1 MVNKIDT
8 IDAIENEL
16 ESILSSDKKSW
27 VRIYELM
34 DTVEREKLYSD
45 QYSSYTKW
53 VNALADKAHVHVSL
67 LWNRKKAGR
76 VYASYEERANAQ
88 GKSVPAMEDVAVS
101 ADNFNL
107 IEKIAGNNTDVADE
121 LIEKVLQGDMKRSDL
136 KNAWQTVKADREA
149 SGKRSVRVNGY
160 DRYQE
165 EETATKPDNITA
177 TDIVLALGKSSWL
190 DNTNGGIAVFYD
202 RYTQSKYR
210 LMTEFAVKT
219 GTSHHARRID
229 ALILENRTVEA
240 EKAYNVHIHAVE
252 IKVSKHDLLSDH
264 KMQEYTDYADFFWIA
279 VPEEL
284 KADAESIMLNDWG
297 LITIDEKKELHVIK
311 KAELHDAIFRDQTIE
326 TALIK
331 IL

>member
-1 MVNKIDT
+1 MPSMN
-8 IDAIENEL
+8 AI
-16 ESILSSDKKSW
+16 
-27 VRIYELM
+27 
-34 DTVEREKLYSD
+34 
-45 QYSSYTKW
+45 Q
-53 VNALADKAHVHVSL
+53 
-67 LWNRKKAGR
+67 
-76 VYASYEERANAQ
+76 
-88 GKSVPAMEDVAVS
+88 VS

-121 LIEKVLQGDMKRSDL
+121 LIDKVLQGDMKRSDL

-149 SGKRSVRVNGY
+149 SGKKIVRVNAY
-160 DRYQE
+160 DKE
-165 EETATKPDNITA
+165 SVDVKTETITA
-177 TDIVLALGKSSWL
+177 ADIVLALSRRNWL
-190 DNTNGGIAVFYD
+190 INNVDTYTD
-202 RYTQSKYR
+202 RYTVSKYR
-210 LMTEFAVKT
+210 VLTEFAVQT

-279 VPEEL
+279 VPVEL
-284 KADAESIMLNDWG
+284 KDDALSIMLPEWG
-297 LITIDEKKELHVIK
+297 LITIDDKKELHVIK
-311 KAELHDAIFRDQTIE
+311 KAELYDAIFRDQTIE

>member
-1 MVNKIDT
+1 MADKIDT

-53 VNALADKAHVHVSL
+53 VNALADKAKVHVSL

-76 VYASYEERANAQ
+76 VYSAYEERAKERGRTVPSMNAIQ
-88 GKSVPAMEDVAVS
+88 VS

-121 LIEKVLQGDMKRSDL
+121 LIDKVLQGDMKRSDL

-149 SGKRSVRVNGY
+149 SGKKIVRVNAY
-160 DRYQE
+160 DKE
-165 EETATKPDNITA
+165 SVDVKTETITA
-177 TDIVLALGKSSWL
+177 ADIVLALSRRNWL
-190 DNTNGGIAVFYD
+190 INNVDTYTD
-202 RYTQSKYR
+202 RYTVSKYR
-210 LMTEFAVKT
+210 VLTEFAVQT

-311 KAELHDAIFRDQTIE
+311 KAELHDAIFRDQTVE

>member
-1 MVNKIDT
+1 MADKIDT
-8 IDAIENEL
+8 IENEL

-76 VYASYEERANAQ
+76 VYSAYEERAKERGRTVPSMNAIQ
-88 GKSVPAMEDVAVS
+88 VS

-107 IEKIAGNNTDVADE
+107 IEKIAGNNTDAADE
-121 LIEKVLQGDMKRSDL
+121 LIDKVLHGDMKRSDL

-149 SGKRSVRVNGY
+149 SGKKSVRVNAY
-160 DRYQE
+160 DKEGIDLQT
-165 EETATKPDNITA
+165 ETITA
-177 TDIVLALGKSSWL
+177 ADIVLALSRPNWL
-190 DNTNGGIAVFYD
+190 KNSVDTYTD

-210 LMTEFAVKT
+210 VLTEFAVCT

-229 ALILENRTVEA
+229 ALAMENLTVAA

-279 VPEEL
+279 VPVEL
-284 KADAESIMLNDWG
+284 KDDALSIMLPEWG
-297 LITIDEKKELHVIK
+297 LIAIDDKKELHVIK
-311 KAELHDAIFRDQTIE
+311 KAELHDAIFRDQTVE

>member
-1 MVNKIDT
+1 MADKIDT

-76 VYASYEERANAQ
+76 VYSAYEERAKERGRTVPSMNAIQ
-88 GKSVPAMEDVAVS
+88 VS

-121 LIEKVLQGDMKRSDL
+121 LIDKVLQGDMKRSDL

-149 SGKRSVRVNGY
+149 SGMKSVRVNAY
-160 DRYQE
+160 DKE
-165 EETATKPDNITA
+165 GVDVKTETITA
-177 TDIVLALGKSSWL
+177 ADIVLALSRPNWL
-190 DNTNGGIAVFYD
+190 KNSVDTYTD
-202 RYTQSKYR
+202 RYAPSKYR
-210 LMTEFAVKT
+210 VLTEFAVQT

-229 ALILENRTVEA
+229 ALVLENHTVEA
-240 EKAYNVHIHAVE
+240 EKPYNLHAHAIE

-311 KAELHDAIFRDQTIE
+311 KAELHDAIFRDKTSE

>member
-1 MVNKIDT
+1 MADKIDT

-53 VNALADKAHVHVSL
+53 VNALADKAKVHVSL

-76 VYASYEERANAQ
+76 VYAAYEERANAQ
-88 GKSVPAMEDVAVS
+88 GKSVPAMADVAVS

-121 LIEKVLQGDMKRSDL
+121 LIDKVLHGDMKRSDL
-136 KNAWQTVKADREA
+136 KNAWQTVKAERVA
-149 SGKRSVRVNGY
+149 SGKKSVRVNGY
-160 DRYQE
+160 DKE
-165 EETATKPDNITA
+165 DVKIETITA
-177 TDIVLALGKSSWL
+177 ADIVLALSRPNWL
-190 DNTNGGIAVFYD
+190 KNSVDTYTD

-210 LMTEFAVKT
+210 VLTEFAVQT
-219 GTSHHARRID
+219 GTSHYARRID
-229 ALILENRTVEA
+229 GLVMENLTVAA

-311 KAELHDAIFRDQTIE
+311 KAELHDAMFRDQTIE

>member
-1 MVNKIDT
+1 MMANKIDV
-8 IDAIENEL
+8 IETEL

-76 VYASYEERANAQ
+76 VYAAYEERANAQ
-88 GKSVPAMEDVAVS
+88 GKSVPAMADVAVS

-121 LIEKVLQGDMKRSDL
+121 LIDKVLKGDMKRSDL
-136 KNAWQTVKADREA
+136 KNAWRTVKADREA
-149 SGKRSVRVNGY
+149 SGKKSVRVNAY
-160 DRYQE
+160 DKE
-165 EETATKPDNITA
+165 AVEVKTETITA
-177 TDIVLALGKSSWL
+177 ADIVLALSRSNWL
-190 DNTNGGIAVFYD
+190 KNSVDTYTD

-210 LMTEFAVKT
+210 VLTEFAVQT

-311 KAELHDAIFRDQTIE
+311 KAEPHDAIFRDQTVE

>member
-1 MVNKIDT
+1 MADKIDA
-8 IDAIENEL
+8 IDAIETEL

-88 GKSVPAMEDVAVS
+88 GKSVPAMEDIAVS

-121 LIEKVLQGDMKRSDL
+121 LIDKVLHGDMKRSDL

-149 SGKRSVRVNGY
+149 SGKKSVRVNAY
-160 DRYQE
+160 DKE
-165 EETATKPDNITA
+165 SIDVKTETITA
-177 TDIVLALGKSSWL
+177 TDIVLALSRRNWL
-190 DNTNGGIAVFYD
+190 INNVDTYTD

-210 LMTEFAVKT
+210 VLTEFAVQT

-297 LITIDEKKELHVIK
+297 LITIDDKKELHVIK
-311 KAELHDAIFRDQTIE
+311 KAELHDAIFRDQAIE

>member
-1 MVNKIDT
+1 MADKIDA

-76 VYASYEERANAQ
+76 VYASYEKRANAQ
-88 GKSVPAMEDVAVS
+88 GKSVPAMEDIAVS

-121 LIEKVLQGDMKRSDL
+121 LIDKVLQGDMKRSDL

-149 SGKRSVRVNGY
+149 SGKKSVRVNAY
-160 DRYQE
+160 DKE
-165 EETATKPDNITA
+165 SIDVKTETITA
-177 TDIVLALGKSSWL
+177 TDIVLALSRRNWL
-190 DNTNGGIAVFYD
+190 INNVDTYTD
-202 RYTQSKYR
+202 RYIQSKYR
-210 LMTEFAVKT
+210 VLTEFAVQT

-311 KAELHDAIFRDQTIE
+311 KAELHDAIFRDQTVE

>member
-1 MVNKIDT
+1 MANKIDV
-8 IDAIENEL
+8 IETEL

-149 SGKRSVRVNGY
+149 SGKKIARVNGY

-210 LMTEFAVKT
+210 LMTEFAVQT

-279 VPEEL
+279 VPVEL
-284 KADAESIMLNDWG
+284 KDDALSIMLPEWG
-297 LITIDEKKELHVIK
+297 LITIDDQKELHVIQ
-311 KAELHDAIFRDQTIE
+311 KAKLHDAIFRDKTVE

>member
-1 MVNKIDT
+1 MADKMDT
-8 IDAIENEL
+8 IDVIENEL
-16 ESILSSDKKSW
+16 ETLLSADKKSW

-34 DTVEREKLYSD
+34 DSVEKEKLYTD
-45 QYSSYTKW
+45 KFSSYTKW
-53 VNALADKAHVHVSL
+53 VNALADKAKVHVSL

-76 VYASYEERANAQ
+76 VYSAYEERAKERGRTVPSMNAIQ
-88 GKSVPAMEDVAVS
+88 VS

-121 LIEKVLQGDMKRSDL
+121 LIDKVLQGDMKRSDL

-149 SGKRSVRVNGY
+149 SGKKSVRVNAY
-160 DRYQE
+160 DKE
-165 EETATKPDNITA
+165 SIDLKTETITA
-177 TDIVLALGKSSWL
+177 TDIVLALSRRNWL
-190 DNTNGGIAVFYD
+190 INNVDTYTD
-202 RYTQSKYR
+202 RYTVSKYR
-210 LMTEFAVKT
+210 VLTEFAVKT

-297 LITIDEKKELHVIK
+297 LITIDDKKELHVIK
-311 KAELHDAIFRDQTIE
+311 KAELHDAVFRDQTIE

>member
-1 MVNKIDT
+1 MADEIDKIDV
-8 IDAIENEL
+8 IENEL
-16 ESILSSDKKSW
+16 ETLLSADKKSW

-34 DTVEREKLYSD
+34 DSVEKEKLYTD
-45 QYSSYTKW
+45 KFSSYTKW
-53 VNALADKAHVHVSL
+53 VNALADRAKVHVSL

-76 VYASYEERANAQ
+76 VYAAYEERAKERGRTVPSMNAV
-88 GKSVPAMEDVAVS
+88 KVS

-107 IEKIAGNNTDVADE
+107 IEKIAGNNTEVADE
-121 LIEKVLQGDMKRSDL
+121 LIDKVLQGDMKRSDL
-136 KNAWQTVKADREA
+136 KNAWNTVKADREA
-149 SGKRSVRVNGY
+149 SGKKSVRVNGY
-160 DRYQE
+160 DKGIDVKT
-165 EETATKPDNITA
+165 ETITA
-177 TDIVLALGKSSWL
+177 ADIVLALSRPNWL
-190 DNTNGGIAVFYD
+190 KNSIDTYTD

-210 LMTEFAVKT
+210 VLTEFAVQT

-229 ALILENRTVEA
+229 ALVVENLTVAA

-297 LITIDEKKELHVIK
+297 LITIDDKKELHVVK
-311 KAELHDAIFRDQTIE
+311 KAELHDAIFRDKTVE

>member
-1 MVNKIDT
+1 MP
-8 IDAIENEL
+8 
-16 ESILSSDKKSW
+16 S
-27 VRIYELM
+27 M
-34 DTVEREKLYSD
+34 
-45 QYSSYTKW
+45 
-53 VNALADKAHVHVSL
+53 NAVK
-67 LWNRKKAGR
+67 
-76 VYASYEERANAQ
+76 
-88 GKSVPAMEDVAVS
+88 VS

-121 LIEKVLQGDMKRSDL
+121 LIDKVLQGDMKRSDL

-149 SGKRSVRVNGY
+149 SGKKSVRVNAY
-160 DRYQE
+160 DKE
-165 EETATKPDNITA
+165 GIDVKTETITA
-177 TDIVLALGKSSWL
+177 ADIVLALSRPNWL
-190 DNTNGGIAVFYD
+190 KKNVDTYTD
-202 RYTQSKYR
+202 RHIQSKYR
-210 LMTEFAVKT
+210 VLTEFAVQT

-229 ALILENRTVEA
+229 GLVMENLTVAA

-279 VPEEL
+279 VPVEL
-284 KADAESIMLNDWG
+284 KDDALSIMLPEWG

-311 KAELHDAIFRDQTIE
+311 KAELHDAIFRDQTVE

>member
-1 MVNKIDT
+1 MADKIDV
-8 IDAIENEL
+8 IENEL
-16 ESILSSDKKSW
+16 ETLLSADKKSW

-34 DTVEREKLYSD
+34 DSVEKEKLYTD
-45 QYSSYTKW
+45 KFSSYTKW
-53 VNALADKAHVHVSL
+53 VNALADRAKVHVSL

-76 VYASYEERANAQ
+76 VYAAYEERAKERGRTVPSMNAV
-88 GKSVPAMEDVAVS
+88 KVS

-107 IEKIAGNNTDVADE
+107 IEKIAGNNTEVADE
-121 LIEKVLQGDMKRSDL
+121 LIDKVLQGDMKRSDL
-136 KNAWQTVKADREA
+136 KNAWNTVKADREA
-149 SGKRSVRVNGY
+149 SGKKSVRVNGY
-160 DRYQE
+160 DKGIDVKT
-165 EETATKPDNITA
+165 ETITA
-177 TDIVLALGKSSWL
+177 ADIVLALSRPNWL
-190 DNTNGGIAVFYD
+190 KNSIDTYTD

-210 LMTEFAVKT
+210 VLTEFAVQT

-229 ALILENRTVEA
+229 ALVVENLTVAA

-297 LITIDEKKELHVIK
+297 LITIDDKKELHVVK
-311 KAELHDAIFRDQTIE
+311 KAELHDAIFRDQTVE

>member
-1 MVNKIDT
+1 MADK

-16 ESILSSDKKSW
+16 ETLLSADKKSW

-34 DTVEREKLYSD
+34 DSVEKEKLYAD
-45 QYSSYTKW
+45 KFSSYTKW
-53 VNALADKAHVHVSL
+53 VNALADKAKVHVSL

-76 VYASYEERANAQ
+76 VYAAYEERAKERGRTVPSMNAIQ
-88 GKSVPAMEDVAVS
+88 VS

-121 LIEKVLQGDMKRSDL
+121 LIDKVLQGDMKRSDL

-149 SGKRSVRVNGY
+149 AGKKTVRVNAY
-160 DRYQE
+160 DKDIDVKT
-165 EETATKPDNITA
+165 ETITA
-177 TDIVLALGKSSWL
+177 ADIVLALSRPNWL
-190 DNTNGGIAVFYD
+190 KNSVDTYTD

-210 LMTEFAVKT
+210 VLTEFAVQT
-219 GTSHHARRID
+219 GTSHYARRID
-229 ALILENRTVEA
+229 ALVLENHTVEA

-297 LITIDEKKELHVIK
+297 LITIDENKELHVIK
-311 KAELHDAIFRDQTIE
+311 KAELHDAIFRDRTVE